1 MIEYPVIDPVAVSL
15 GPFNIHWYAVTYL
28 VGFLICWRI
37 LLSLSDAQRQTWRK
51 EQLWDL
57 ISYGVFGVILGGR
70 MGYVLFYG
78 FEQFLDNPLMIL
90 KIWQGGMSFHGG
102 LLGVI
107 AALALYAHRHQRR
120 LIEVADF
127 VAPGAPLALG
137 LGRIGNFINAELPGR
152 VTDVPWAMIYPGD
165 VVGRHPSSLYQM
177 TLEGPVLFFLVYA
190 VAIRRPRVAATSGAF
205 LLLYGSFRWLTEFFR
220 APDPHMGFMAFGWM
234 TQGQILCLPMV
245 LLGLVL
251 IAVPDLLGI
260 TTTEPAPDI
269 KGRKKRKAS

>member
-120 LIEVADF
+120 FIEVADF

-152 VTDVPWAMIYPGD
+152 VTDVPWAIIYPGD

-177 TLEGPVLFFLVYA
+177 TLEGPVLFLLVYA

-234 TQGQILCLPMV
+234 TQGQILCLPMI

-260 TTTEPAPDI
+260 TTTAPDPDI